1 MSNATSN
8 ATIGLAIDPSSL
20 ISSCELGSM
29 GGSAAAQRYIELRT
43 PVALVGPAAFSLP
56 DIVAAS
62 VARSHAAAQ
71 MLAGV
76 IAGSY
81 FTFLLGVDVFGSPSE
96 ERRERA
102 LRTQLDVAREPV
114 RRLVTVLMWTVLLAL
129 EAAQVLL
136 CHLHPAAYI
145 ALGFSLVALLIQ
157 LCAVTF
163 PAPPPQSSPSSETVE
178 ALLRQIAHGHRT
190 ALPLMLGVIA
200 AEQWGSGSPCGAIGA
215 LTTLETLAE
224 WQAAGASAA
233 VVALENYENA
243 ELYTLIGIAGA
254 PTLLAFLATLFWLR
268 ACRGGGGGGG
278 GGGRRVTVDGRRQ
291 TLAKGVERSSTAPA
305 AATSTTRTRGRR
317 RTTRRSPT
325 PPAALCRRPDAE
337 RAAAAGP
344 AAGRRRH
351 GAAAARPA
359 AADERL
365 LCAAAAAPPTR
376 TRPTPPPSAAY
387 NQYADPSL
395 PPGWEAEVDPMTG
408 QTFYTNVVTGQ
419 RLWER
424 PVCENSAQFSS
435 SVVFG
440 FNGITHARACRAAR
454 ESKGVQFT
462 MLISSCQLNSMAGS
476 LSAQRYIDRPRPEHR
491 P

>member
-43 PVALVGPAAFSLP
+43 PVALVGPAAFNLP

-136 CHLHPAAYI
+136 CHLHPAAYL

-163 PAPPPQSSPSSETVE
+163 PRRRLQSSPSSETVE

-224 WQAAGASAA
+224 WQAAGATAA

-254 PTLLAFLATLFWLR
+254 PTLLAFLAALFWLR

-278 GGGRRVTVDGRRQ
+278 GGRRVTVTGRRQ
-291 TLAKGVERSSTAPA
+291 TLATGWKVDNGAGGRNFYNSNTRETTYDPPLANPAGGPFVGVQMPPPGPPPGGGAGNGAP
-305 AATSTTRTRGRR
+305 
-317 RTTRRSPT
+317 
-325 PPAALCRRPDAE
+325 PPRPAPPMN
-337 RAAAAGP
+337 GSC
-344 AAGRRRH
+344 
-351 GAAAARPA
+351 ARLTA
-359 AADERL
+359 AADPY
-365 LCAAAAAPPTR
+365 AAYAA
-376 TRPTPPPSAAY
+376 PSAAY
-387 NQYADPSL
+387 DPSL

-408 QTFYTNVVTGQ
+408 QPFYTNVVTGQ

-424 PVCENSAQFSS
+424 PV
-435 SVVFG
+435 
-440 FNGITHARACRAAR
+440 
-454 ESKGVQFT
+454 
-462 MLISSCQLNSMAGS
+462 
-476 LSAQRYIDRPRPEHR
+476 
-491 P
+491 

>member
-1 MSNATSN
+1 MSNATST

-43 PVALVGPAAFSLP
+43 PVALVGPAAFNLP

-136 CHLHPAAYI
+136 CHLHPAAYL

-163 PAPPPQSSPSSETVE
+163 PRRRLQSSPSSETVE

-243 ELYTLIGIAGA
+243 ELYRSRPVVPVLPTLCAAVPACARPPARKRRRRWRSPRHRRRPASAPAKGWRVVSLNGRYFYNAKTKETDLGAAARQPGTRLAGWHRKEGA
-254 PTLLAFLATLFWLR
+254 PPPPGGPPSGGSRRRRARAAAQWPAATFTSRVPSAYAAPVDRCRR
-268 ACRGGGGGGG
+268 AGS
-278 GGGRRVTVDGRRQ
+278 
-291 TLAKGVERSSTAPA
+291 RSST
-305 AATSTTRTRGRR
+305 
-317 RTTRRSPT
+317 RRS
-325 PPAALCRRPDAE
+325 AAVLQHHHRADAVG
-337 RAAAAGP
+337 AAG
-344 AAGRRRH
+344 
-351 GAAAARPA
+351 GAF
-359 AADERL
+359 EF
-365 LCAAAAAPPTR
+365 
-376 TRPTPPPSAAY
+376 
-387 NQYADPSL
+387 Q
-395 PPGWEAEVDPMTG
+395 
-408 QTFYTNVVTGQ
+408 
-419 RLWER
+419 
-424 PVCENSAQFSS
+424 
-435 SVVFG
+435 
-440 FNGITHARACRAAR
+440 
-454 ESKGVQFT
+454 
-462 MLISSCQLNSMAGS
+462 
-476 LSAQRYIDRPRPEHR
+476 
-491 P
+491 

>member
-43 PVALVGPAAFSLP
+43 PVALVGPAAFNLP

-81 FTFLLGVDVFGSPSE
+81 FTFLLGVDVFGATHRSSLTE
-96 ERRERA
+96 ERRSRA

-136 CHLHPAAYI
+136 CHLHPAAYL

-163 PAPPPQSSPSSETVE
+163 PRRRLQSSPSSETVE

-278 GGGRRVTVDGRRQ
+278 GGGRRVTVNGRRQ
-291 TLAKGVERSSTAPA
+291 TLAKGWKVVNGAGGRYFYNSNTRETTYDPPLANPAGGPFVGVQMQNAPPPPGPPPMNGSYA
-305 AATSTTRTRGRR
+305 
-317 RTTRRSPT
+317 PPP
-325 PPAALCRRPDAE
+325 PPADPY
-337 RAAAAGP
+337 AAYAA
-344 AAGRRRH
+344 
-351 GAAAARPA
+351 
-359 AADERL
+359 
-365 LCAAAAAPPTR
+365 
-376 TRPTPPPSAAY
+376 PSAAY

-408 QTFYTNVVTGQ
+408 QPFYTNVVTGQ

-424 PVCENSAQFSS
+424 PV
-435 SVVFG
+435 
-440 FNGITHARACRAAR
+440 
-454 ESKGVQFT
+454 
-462 MLISSCQLNSMAGS
+462 
-476 LSAQRYIDRPRPEHR
+476 
-491 P
+491 